1 MPRQLIT
8 DNFAVV
14 LVIFDDKDADGIRF
28 ALLRAAHQAGGGPT
42 IPALNHRLP
51 GSFDLRRSYLP
62 MIRTRTHSVLTA
74 QASAVTIR

>member
-8 DNFAVV
+8 DDFAVV
-14 LVIFDDKDADGIRF
+14 LVIFDDKDTDGIRSTPKGGSSGRR
-28 ALLRAAHQAGGGPT
+28 RANDTGTESWIPLGPS
-42 IPALNHRLP
+42 ICGA
-51 GSFDLRRSYLP
+51 SYLP